1 MVESPHVPNASEKRE
16 LPLIDYSAADAPE
29 AFFESLRQYGFAT
42 LISHPLD
49 MTRVARIYST
59 WRAHFTEGVATEF
72 VMDPIRQDGYFA
84 LDQAESAKG

>member
-1 MVESPHVPNASEKRE
+1 MVDSAHDQYATKKRE
-16 LPLIDYSAADAPE
+16 LPLIDYTTADAPE

-49 MTRVARIYST
+49 MARVNRIYST
-59 WRAHFTEGVATEF
+59 WRAHFAEGVANEF

-84 LDQAESAKG
+84 LDQAESA